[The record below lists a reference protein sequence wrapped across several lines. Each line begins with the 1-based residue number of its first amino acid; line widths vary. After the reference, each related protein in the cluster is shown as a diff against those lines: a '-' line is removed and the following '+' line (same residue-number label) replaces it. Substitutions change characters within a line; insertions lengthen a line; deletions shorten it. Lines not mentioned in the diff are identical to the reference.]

1 MAQGQKQYGPHS
13 ATQSLSSNN
22 PRQLAPNQKI
32 VKRDGGVY
40 LQTHK
45 DDGYYEERRVD
56 SQRDADT
63 RSKGGEVWYD
73 RLYAEQ
79 EAQAKKAT
87 KPAAKKKE
95 TSDE

>member
-1 MAQGQKQYGPHS
+1 MAQGQKQYGTS
-13 ATQSLSSNN
+13 RSTASLNSNN
-22 PRQLAPNQKI
+22 PRNLAPNQKI

-45 DDGYYEERRVD
+45 DEGFYEERRVD

-73 RLYAEQ
+73 RLFAEQ
-79 EAQAKKAT
+79 EALAKKAT